1 MLPATENTTS
11 ANANANRKIG
21 FWSVTS
27 LVAGSQ
33 IGSGIFL
40 IPASLA
46 VFGAIGLS
54 SWLITAFGALLLALV
69 FSKLS
74 SEVSKTGGPHTFIE
88 ASFGNA
94 FGFFSAWTY
103 WIISWVSTPV
113 VIISV
118 VTYLSPV
125 WGQQSPLVNLLL
137 EIMILFFI
145 TALNL
150 KGVNRAGKAEF
161 IFTLLKLVPL
171 LLVPLFGLF
180 YLNLDHFV
188 PFNPTPEPN
197 LQVLNAAA
205 LLTIWGFIGL
215 ECATAPAGEV
225 KNPKKTIPMAIVAG
239 TLIVAF
245 VYIFSSFVIMAVVP
259 PAALVASKAPFADA
273 ASIIFGGNW
282 YWIISVAAA
291 IVCLGTLNA
300 WILTSGQIALGAA
313 EDGHFPKFFKTK
325 NKAGAPFWGLI
336 ISSLGIVPIL
346 FFMLDLS
353 LVDQINRII
362 DISVTAFLF
371 VYVLSV
377 LSYLK
382 ILGQKIR
389 KEGSLDSLG
398 IVIGLT
404 ALLFCL
410 WALYASGIKMVAL
423 ACLIPVTGI
432 PIYFW
437 NKRNTLRLE
446 KLDKIVLTEQ
456 SEAS

>member
-1 MLPATENTTS
+1 MLSHTENS
-11 ANANANRKIG
+11 NNRKIG

-46 VFGAIGLS
+46 AFGGIGLS

-74 SEVSKTGGPHTFIE
+74 REVSKTGGPHTFIE
-88 ASFGNA
+88 TAFGNG

-103 WIISWVSTPV
+103 WVISWVSTPI

-118 VTYLSPV
+118 VSYLSPV
-125 WGQQSPLVNLLL
+125 WGQQSPIVNFIL
-137 EIMILFFI
+137 EILILFFI
-145 TALNL
+145 TTLNL

-161 IFTLLKLVPL
+161 VFTLLKLLPL

-180 YLNLDHFV
+180 FIKLDHFL
-188 PFNPTPEPN
+188 PFNPTQESN
-197 LQVLNAAA
+197 LQVINAAA
-205 LLTIWGFIGL
+205 LLTLWGFIGL
-215 ECATAPAGEV
+215 ESATAPAEEV
-225 KNPKKTIPMAIVAG
+225 KNPKKTIPMAIVTG

-245 VYIFSSFVIMAVVP
+245 VYILSSFVVMGVVP
-259 PAALVASKAPFADA
+259 PQALMASKAPFADA

-282 YWIISVAAA
+282 FLIISVAAS

-313 EDGHFPKFFKTK
+313 QDGHFPSFFKTK
-325 NKAGAPFWGLI
+325 NKTGAPFWGLI

-346 FFMLDLS
+346 FLMMDLS
-353 LVDQINRII
+353 LVDQINQVI

-371 VYVLSV
+371 IYLLSV

-382 ILGQKIR
+382 LLWKKIQLGKIDILAV
-389 KEGSLDSLG
+389 L
-398 IVIGLT
+398 IGFG

-410 WALYASGIKMVAL
+410 WALYASGIKMVGFAT
-423 ACLIPVTGI
+423 LIPIAGLPV
-432 PIYFW
+432 YLW
-437 NKRNTLRLE
+437 NRRKHLSLQKE
-446 KLDKIVLTEQ
+446 LLQEQ
-456 SEAS
+456 SES

>member
-1 MLPATENTTS
+1 MLASTENTQ
-11 ANANANRKIG
+11 NQNRKIG
-21 FWSVTS
+21 FWSLTS

-54 SWLITAFGALLLALV
+54 SWLITAVGALLLALV

-88 ASFGNA
+88 AAFGKT

-103 WIISWVSTPV
+103 WVISWVSTPI

-118 VTYLSPV
+118 VTYLSPL
-125 WGQQSPLVNLLL
+125 WGQQTPFINFIL
-137 EIMILFFI
+137 EIIILFFI

-150 KGVNRAGKAEF
+150 AGVNRAGRAEF
-161 IFTLLKLVPL
+161 IFTLLKLLPL

-180 YLNLDHFV
+180 FIKLDHFI
-188 PFNPTPEPN
+188 PFNPSQEPN

-205 LLTIWGFIGL
+205 LLTLWGFIGL
-215 ECATAPAGEV
+215 ECATAPADEV
-225 KNPKKTIPMAIVAG
+225 KNPKKTIPMAIVTG

-245 VYIFSSFVIMAVVP
+245 VYIFSSFVVMGVVP
-259 PAALVASKAPFADA
+259 PQALMNSKAPFADA

-282 YWIISVAAA
+282 SVIISVAAS

-313 EDGHFPKFFKTK
+313 HDGHFPQFFKTK

-346 FFMLDLS
+346 FLMLDLS
-353 LVDQINRII
+353 LVDQINSII

-371 VYVLSV
+371 IYFLSV
-377 LSYLK
+377 LSYLQFLWK
-382 ILGQKIR
+382 KLRMGSSDFWGIL
-389 KEGSLDSLG
+389 
-398 IVIGLT
+398 IGLG
-404 ALLFCL
+404 ALTFCL
-410 WALYASGIKMVAL
+410 WALYASGIRML
-423 ACLIPVTGI
+423 ACATFIPLAGI
-432 PIYFW
+432 PFYLW
-437 NKRNTLRLE
+437 NRRKNLSEPKEL
-446 KLDKIVLTEQ
+446 LTE
-456 SEAS
+456 SNRS